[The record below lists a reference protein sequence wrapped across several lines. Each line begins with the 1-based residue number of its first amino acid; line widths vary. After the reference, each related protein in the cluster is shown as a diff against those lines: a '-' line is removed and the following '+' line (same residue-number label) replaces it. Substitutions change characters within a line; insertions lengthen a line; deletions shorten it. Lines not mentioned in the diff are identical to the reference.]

1 MNETLYL
8 LLKLIGEGH
17 SVITDSRQIKPGCI
31 FLALKGE
38 SFDGNAFAL
47 QALENG
53 AQVAVIDN
61 PKYVKNSQT
70 LLVPDV
76 LETLQKLANEW
87 RKKFKIPVIGITGTN
102 GKTTT
107 KELVREVVAMKYKT
121 HATSGN
127 FNNHIGVPL
136 TLLSMP
142 ADSQVA
148 IIEMGANH
156 LNEIAE
162 LCEIALPNLGIIT
175 NVGKAHLEGFG
186 SFEGIVE
193 TKTGLYR
200 SIKNRGGVVFVNS
213 DNNLLILKSGLQR
226 RVTYGQRINAD
237 FRGKILDSSS
247 FLRLSYISENR
258 EWVIQTKLVGNY
270 NFDNVMAAIT
280 VGKYLNVPDELIKEA
295 IEHYQPSNNRSQWIE
310 SANNQIIMD
319 AYNANPSSMNV
330 ALENFRNLSANN
342 KVVILGDML
351 ELGEYS
357 DEEHQK
363 VIEMIETM
371 NLSQVILIGPVFKS
385 VCKSS
390 SIQLF
395 YDSDEAKVWL
405 LNHKITESLVL
416 LKGSRGI
423 KLEKVLETL

>member
-1 MNETLYL
+1 MNETLYF

-38 SFDGNAFAL
+38 SFDGNTFAL

-200 SIKNRGGVVFVNS
+200 SIKSRDGVVFVNS

-237 FRGKILDSSS
+237 FRGKILDSPS
-247 FLRLSYISENR
+247 FLRLSYISENK
-258 EWVIQTKLVGNY
+258 EWVLQTKLVGNY
-270 NFDNVMAAIT
+270 NFDNVMAAVT
-280 VGKYLNVPDELIKEA
+280 VGKYLNVADELIKEA

-330 ALENFRNLSANN
+330 ALENFQSLSANN

-357 DEEHQK
+357 EEEHQK

-371 NLSQVILIGPVFKS
+371 NLAQAILIGPVFKS

-395 YDSDEAKVWL
+395 YNSDEAKVWL
-405 LNHKITESLVL
+405 LNHKISESLVL

>member
-87 RKKFKIPVIGITGTN
+87 RKKFKILVIGITGTN

>member
-38 SFDGNAFAL
+38 SFDGNTFAL

-87 RKKFKIPVIGITGTN
+87 RKKFKIPIIGITGTN

-200 SIKNRGGVVFVNS
+200 SIKSRDGVVFVNS

-237 FRGKILDSSS
+237 FRGKILDSPS
-247 FLRLSYISENR
+247 FLRLSYISENK
-258 EWVIQTKLVGNY
+258 EWVLQTKLVGNY

-280 VGKYLNVPDELIKEA
+280 VGKYLNVADELIKEA

-330 ALENFRNLSANN
+330 ALENFRSLSANN

-357 DEEHQK
+357 EEEHQK

-371 NLSQVILIGPVFKS
+371 NLAQAILIGPVFKS

-395 YDSDEAKVWL
+395 NNSDEAKVWL
-405 LNHKITESLVL
+405 LNHKISESLIL

>member
-38 SFDGNAFAL
+38 SFDGNTFAL

-87 RKKFKIPVIGITGTN
+87 RKKFKIPIIGITGTN

-200 SIKNRGGVVFVNS
+200 SIKCRDGVVFVNS

-226 RVTYGQRINAD
+226 RVTYGQRSNAD
-237 FRGKILDSSS
+237 FRGKILDSPS
-247 FLRLSYISENR
+247 FLRLSYISENK
-258 EWVIQTKLVGNY
+258 EWVLQTKLVGNY

-280 VGKYLNVPDELIKEA
+280 VGKYLNVADELIKEA

-330 ALENFRNLSANN
+330 ALENFRSLSANN
-342 KVVILGDML
+342 KAVILGDML

-357 DEEHQK
+357 EEEHQK

-371 NLSQVILIGPVFKS
+371 NLAQAILIGPVFKS

-395 YDSDEAKVWL
+395 NNSDEAKVWL
-405 LNHKITESLVL
+405 LNHKISESLIL

>member
-38 SFDGNAFAL
+38 SFDGNTFAL

-53 AQVAVIDN
+53 AEVAVIDD

-200 SIKNRGGVVFVNS
+200 SIKSRDGVVFVNS

-237 FRGKILDSSS
+237 FRGKILDSPS
-247 FLRLSYISENR
+247 FLRLSYISENK
-258 EWVIQTKLVGNY
+258 EWVLQTKLVGNY
-270 NFDNVMAAIT
+270 NFDNVMAAVT
-280 VGKYLNVPDELIKEA
+280 VGKYLNVADELIKEA

-330 ALENFRNLSANN
+330 ALENFQSLSASN

-357 DEEHQK
+357 EEEHEK
-363 VIEMIETM
+363 VIKMIETM
-371 NLSQVILIGPVFKS
+371 NLAQAILIGPVFKS

-395 YDSDEAKVWL
+395 NNSDEAKVWL
-405 LNHKITESLVL
+405 LNHKISESLVL

>member
-38 SFDGNAFAL
+38 SFDGNTFAL

-87 RKKFKIPVIGITGTN
+87 RKKFKIPIIGITGTN

-200 SIKNRGGVVFVNS
+200 SIKSRDGVVFVNS

-237 FRGKILDSSS
+237 FRGKILDSPS
-247 FLRLSYISENR
+247 FLRLSYISENK
-258 EWVIQTKLVGNY
+258 EWVLQTKLVGNY

-280 VGKYLNVPDELIKEA
+280 VGKYLNVADELIKEA

-330 ALENFRNLSANN
+330 ALENFRSLSANN
-342 KVVILGDML
+342 KAVILGDML

-357 DEEHQK
+357 EEEHQK

-371 NLSQVILIGPVFKS
+371 NLAQAILIGPVFKS

-395 YDSDEAKVWL
+395 NNSDEAKVWL
-405 LNHKITESLVL
+405 LNHKISESLIL